1 MSHLKSL
8 EEAQPEVEKLPE
20 VSHPKDGMPSA
31 KSCAQTDFS
40 SRTSEQS
47 NLIILGN
54 NGEMVETNDEIG
66 IKYVDLGE
74 SYNNFASKI
83 ALVDLDPEPKSM
95 AKC

>member
-1 MSHLKSL
+1 
-8 EEAQPEVEKLPE
+8 
-20 VSHPKDGMPSA
+20 MPSA

-74 SYNNFASKI
+74 SYNKNPAIVDIYFASKI
-83 ALVDLDPEPKSM
+83 ALVDLDPEHKSM
-95 AKC
+95 AEC